1 MIRLQSASILSNI
14 WFNQFNTLSLTTGVK
29 PGEKI
34 AIYAE
39 TRQEWTIAAL
49 GAFSQN
55 ITGIE

>member
-1 MIRLQSASILSNI
+1 MQSASILSNI

>member
-1 MIRLQSASILSNI
+1 MQSASILSNI
-14 WFNQFNTLSLTTGVK
+14 WFNTLSLTTGVK